1 MCFYM
6 YLNFLH
12 YKFLPVIRRNSQ
24 SFEFAMRSTSRADF
38 SRDCLPNPE
47 LNNGALN

>member
-1 MCFYM
+1 MISNDKSDQLSVTEIYEKA
-6 YLNFLH
+6 LSNRTN
-12 YKFLPVIRRNSQ
+12 P
-24 SFEFAMRSTSRADF
+24 RSGF